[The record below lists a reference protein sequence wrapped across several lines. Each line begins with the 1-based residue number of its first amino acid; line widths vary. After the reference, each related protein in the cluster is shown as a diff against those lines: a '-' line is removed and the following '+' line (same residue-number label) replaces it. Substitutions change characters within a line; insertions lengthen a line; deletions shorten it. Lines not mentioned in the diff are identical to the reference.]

1 MAVTGTTGLI
11 LNLVSASWDT
21 KPIKRIPNP
30 TTIPNPS
37 VKNPKAKSTTIKKK
51 RELISTSEL
60 LKLNHTNPTNT
71 KGKVDESHLGCERW
85 LPSAPEVKKP
95 RSIYNAA
102 SLAYLGDCIYELYAR
117 RHFLFPPLTVE
128 EYNDRVMAVVRCEA
142 QDALLK
148 KLLSDDFLSVEER
161 DILRW
166 GRNIDTGKTKTTRR
180 AGAAVYNRASSLE
193 TLVGH
198 LYLTNAERLE
208 EIMVRIGFTTVKFS
222 GSTSG
227 LGILVGS
234 SRSAGTLPIV
244 FGT

>member
-1 MAVTGTTGLI
+1 MAVTGTTGLV

-21 KPIKRIPNP
+21 KPIKRITNP

-37 VKNPKAKSTTIKKK
+37 VRNPKAKSTTIKKK
-51 RELISTSEL
+51 KELISTSEL
-60 LKLNHTNPTNT
+60 LKLNHTNPSNT
-71 KGKVDESHLGCERW
+71 KVVGKVDESHLGCERW
-85 LPSAPEVKKP
+85 FPSAPEVKKP

-128 EYNDRVMAVVRCEA
+128 EYNDRVMAV
-142 QDALLK
+142 DALLK

-166 GRNIDTGKTKTTRR
+166 GKNIDTGKTKTTRR

-208 EIMVRIGFTTVKFS
+208 EIMVRMGFTT
-222 GSTSG
+222 GISTQS
-227 LGILVGS
+227 
-234 SRSAGTLPIV
+234 IV
-244 FGT
+244 EERESKTK

>member
-1 MAVTGTTGLI
+1 MTVAGTTGLVV
-11 LNLVSASWDT
+11 NLVSASWDT
-21 KPIKRIPNP
+21 KPIRKITN
-30 TTIPNPS
+30 PNPS
-37 VKNPKAKSTTIKKK
+37 LKNPEAKSTTIKKK
-51 RELISTSEL
+51 KELISTSEL
-60 LKLNHTNPTNT
+60 LKLNHTNPTKT
-71 KGKVDESHLGCERW
+71 KVGKIDESYLGSERW
-85 LPSAPEVKKP
+85 LPAAPEVKKP

-117 RHFLFPPLTVE
+117 RHFLFPPLSVE

-166 GRNIDTGKTKTTRR
+166 GKNIDTGKTKTTRR

-198 LYLTNAERLE
+198 LYLTNVKRLE
-208 EIMVRIGFTTVKFS
+208 EIMLRVGF
-222 GSTSG
+222 ST
-227 LGILVGS
+227 GISKQSILEERES
-234 SRSAGTLPIV
+234 KTK
-244 FGT
+244 